1 MALTPSMNDNCRHD
15 HQSRMQSREGDA
27 HVVTCVMS
35 WLVYDNSMAL
45 PPWKKRK
52 LGRVSRESLKS
63 PFESLCESLLC
74 RKLYILTRFTGYTC
88 TWCV

>member
-1 MALTPSMNDNCRHD
+1 MTINRGCSHVRAS
-15 HQSRMQSREGDA
+15 

-35 WLVYDNSMAL
+35 RLAYDNSMAL

-52 LGRVSRESLKS
+52 LGRVRVATV
-63 PFESLCESLLC
+63 PLC
-74 RKLYILTRFTGYTC
+74 RRKPAVRAKQYILARFTGYTC

>member
-1 MALTPSMNDNCRHD
+1 MTINRGCSHVRAS
-15 HQSRMQSREGDA
+15 

-63 PFESLCESLLC
+63 PFESLC
-74 RKLYILTRFTGYTC
+74 R
-88 TWCV
+88 